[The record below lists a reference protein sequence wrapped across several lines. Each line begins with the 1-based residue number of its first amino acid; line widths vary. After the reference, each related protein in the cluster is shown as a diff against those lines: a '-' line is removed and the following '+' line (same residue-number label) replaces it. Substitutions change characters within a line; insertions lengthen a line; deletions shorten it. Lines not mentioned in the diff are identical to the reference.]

1 METPFSSCAIS
12 TDWKSLYR
20 AAIFEANRRINYQL
34 VAQAEK
40 AVVTRARELFYNH
53 GSLEEKE
60 ALSRLPV
67 SSCGHGRE
75 AHQTREITAPSRST
89 GKES

>member
-1 METPFSSCAIS
+1 MGTPLPPFAIS

-20 AAIFEANRRINYQL
+20 AAIFQTNRGMNRQL

-40 AVVTRARELFYNH
+40 AVVARARELFYNH

-60 ALSRLPV
+60 ALEDALYTL
-67 SSCGHGRE
+67 HALKTAWQYTE
-75 AHQTREITAPSRST
+75 AA
-89 GKES
+89 

>member
-1 METPFSSCAIS
+1 MEAPFPQCAIS

-20 AAIFEANRRINYQL
+20 AAVFETNRGINPRL

-40 AVVTRARELFYNH
+40 AVVARARELFYNH

-60 ALSRLPV
+60 ALEDALYAL
-67 SSCGHGRE
+67 HALKTALQNTE
-75 AHQTREITAPSRST
+75 AA
-89 GKES
+89 

>member
-1 METPFSSCAIS
+1 MKTPFPPYGIS

-20 AAIFEANRRINYQL
+20 AAVFETNRGINPRL

-40 AVVTRARELFYNH
+40 AVVARARELFYNH

-60 ALSRLPV
+60 ALEDALYAL
-67 SSCGHGRE
+67 HALKTALQNTE
-75 AHQTREITAPSRST
+75 AA
-89 GKES
+89 